1 MQGRSSKFHSKDHL
15 EVVHWNGHKRSLS
28 SPCSNPKVNAL
39 TTDSPNTWSFG
50 RRGKRRTLWKERL
63 ILIGREWVLP
73 YIQTSFTIY
82 SFSTDRWNWSF
93 LLMCH
98 IVGSATS
105 SLLSWNLLIR
115 WYTNWTKRGRQA
127 GKVSFWDESF
137 FLLLLLWSACDLYGE
152 AATMWQDETDHA
164 WLRSSRGSPCVRSM
178 LCRSNKK
185 YAFLYLYYSSTA
197 DFTLRKSR
205 FIKRNIFHCARFFA
219 S

>member
-73 YIQTSFTIY
+73 YIHIQTSFTIY

-115 WYTNWTKRGRQA
+115 WYTNWTKRGRQ
-127 GKVSFWDESF
+127 
-137 FLLLLLWSACDLYGE
+137 
-152 AATMWQDETDHA
+152 
-164 WLRSSRGSPCVRSM
+164 VRSPSGM
-178 LCRSNKK
+178 NP
-185 YAFLYLYYSSTA
+185 SSYCYCFGPLVTCMERLLRCGKMKLTMR
-197 DFTLRKSR
+197 DFDLVGAVPV
-205 FIKRNIFHCARFFA
+205 FVQCFA
-219 S
+219 GQTKNMHFYIYIIVVQLTSH